1 MTTKKVELTMDYPP
15 SVNRLWRT
23 SKSGTVYRSKEYTD
37 WRKKTAWELS
47 IQAKFK
53 QISGAYKI
61 TVKAVRPDKR
71 RRDLDNLIKSI
82 SDVLVAAG
90 VIEDDSLCEH
100 LEMMWVKDGPACH
113 VTIEGVGDEKK
124 RRAKA

>member
-1 MTTKKVELTMDYPP
+1 MDFPP

-23 SKSGTVYRSKEYTD
+23 SKNGLMYRSKEYTD

-53 QISGAYKI
+53 QVSGAYKI

-100 LEMMWVKDGPACH
+100 LVMMWVSEGPACH
-113 VTIEGVGDEKK
+113 VMVEGVGNEKTKTK
-124 RRAKA
+124 RTAKA